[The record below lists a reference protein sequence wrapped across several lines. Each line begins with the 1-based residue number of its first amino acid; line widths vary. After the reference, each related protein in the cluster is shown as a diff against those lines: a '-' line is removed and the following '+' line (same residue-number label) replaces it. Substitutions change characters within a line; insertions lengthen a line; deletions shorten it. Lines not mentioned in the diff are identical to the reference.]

1 MLLRT
6 DILQRQSLG
15 APEGRKDVK
24 QEDLSF
30 ILTRKNT
37 KKKVPRSPKMRNV
50 FNPHKSFPGRQ
61 LKGASRKSL
70 EIQASCIAKQRI
82 PLNRKFVCIKVLR
95 CSNITWK

>member
-6 DILQRQSLG
+6 DVLEKQSLG

-37 KKKVPRSPKMRNV
+37 KKKSPDLQKCVMFLTPIRA
-50 FNPHKSFPGRQ
+50 FPA
-61 LKGASRKSL
+61 AS
-70 EIQASCIAKQRI
+70 
-82 PLNRKFVCIKVLR
+82 
-95 CSNITWK
+95 

>member
-6 DILQRQSLG
+6 DVLEKQSLG

-37 KKKVPRSPKMRNV
+37 KKKSPQISKN
-50 FNPHKSFPGRQ
+50 
-61 LKGASRKSL
+61 A
-70 EIQASCIAKQRI
+70 
-82 PLNRKFVCIKVLR
+82 
-95 CSNITWK
+95 

>member
-6 DILQRQSLG
+6 DVLQKQSLG

-37 KKKVPRSPKMRNV
+37 KKKSPQISKN
-50 FNPHKSFPGRQ
+50 
-61 LKGASRKSL
+61 A
-70 EIQASCIAKQRI
+70 
-82 PLNRKFVCIKVLR
+82 
-95 CSNITWK
+95 